1 LLCYDLMPNNEE
13 NVSVKWIDFSHVS
26 EKKKND
32 KSGKGGGCEEGE
44 EGDEGDEGD
53 EGAEEIGPDG
63 VLDGVQ
69 NLADLFKKIAKEH

>member
-1 LLCYDLMPNNEE
+1 MANNEE

-32 KSGKGGGCEEGE
+32 KGGKGGEGGG
-44 EGDEGDEGD
+44 GDEGDEGD
-53 EGAEEIGPDG
+53 EGGEDAEEIGPDG